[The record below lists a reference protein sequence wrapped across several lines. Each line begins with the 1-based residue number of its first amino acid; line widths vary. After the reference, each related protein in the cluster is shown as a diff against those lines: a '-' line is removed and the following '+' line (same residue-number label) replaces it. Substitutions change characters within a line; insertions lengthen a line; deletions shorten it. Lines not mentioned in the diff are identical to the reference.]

1 MANKRTDRAID
12 DLRRRLRTALH
23 IAQMERGAGASNV
36 NIAGRKNV
44 VVSKNVGQEGS
55 THSAVAA
62 QVAPVRQ
69 KGSENRDGGTR

>member
-1 MANKRTDRAID
+1 MANKRMESAID
-12 DLRRRLRTALH
+12 DLRRRLRTALQT
-23 IAQMERGAGASNV
+23 AQSQHGAGASHINTV
-36 NIAGRKNV
+36 GRKNV

-69 KGSENRDGGTR
+69 KGSENRDGGNR